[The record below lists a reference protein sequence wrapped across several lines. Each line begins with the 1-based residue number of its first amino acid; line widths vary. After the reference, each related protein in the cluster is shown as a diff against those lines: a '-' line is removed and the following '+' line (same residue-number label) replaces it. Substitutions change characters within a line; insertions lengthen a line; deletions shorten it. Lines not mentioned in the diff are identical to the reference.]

1 MENKVLYAYK
11 TMPQFHKD
19 NLVSY
24 LIYEGIYTVCP
35 SITDEE
41 AEFIYKICSK
51 DTNENVNPFTISHYI
66 TDEYTKGNITKEE
79 LEKLNGYDI
88 SAAAFY
94 DDLNYL
100 SPISR
105 EENGDENEK
114 YL

>member
-51 DTNENVNPFTISHYI
+51 DMNENINPFTISHYI

-79 LEKLNGYDI
+79 LEKSNGYDI
-88 SAAAFY
+88 SIAAFY
-94 DDLNYL
+94 DDLSYL
-100 SPISR
+100 FST
-105 EENGDENEK
+105 NNEK
-114 YL
+114 NTEKIEK